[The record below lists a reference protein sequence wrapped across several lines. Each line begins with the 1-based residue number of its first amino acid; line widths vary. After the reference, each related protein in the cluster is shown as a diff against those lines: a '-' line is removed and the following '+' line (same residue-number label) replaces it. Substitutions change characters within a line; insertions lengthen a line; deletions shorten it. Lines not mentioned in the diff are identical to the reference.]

1 MEQDP
6 NAVLKDIALMSG
18 LQVEET
24 QDEDQT
30 LEATTDEQGEEVQGE
45 EEQASEERE
54 GVQVGATDEGAGED
68 EEEPEDSVETRY
80 ARLLE
85 AHNAMAAQ
93 MLELQARGFPVGSPQ
108 PTATVETP
116 PPGQVIPPPSAQ
128 APPTFALDEALL
140 EKALIEDDPAAM
152 KQVISGLVQHIEGLV
167 SSTRT
172 QTREE
177 VLRDLPNVATQVA
190 RRQMVLMKAVEQFY
204 LGNQDLAPFQYIVGA
219 VGQEISMKEPNLTIN
234 EALEKTGVEV
244 RRRLGLRKQALKVEA
259 DRKPAFPKGGTG
271 SRKPGGVRLTGSR
284 ADIAAMQNAKW

>member
-1 MEQDP
+1 MADDANE
-6 NAVLKDIALMSG
+6 VLKDIALMSG
-18 LQVEET
+18 LQVEGAQEET
-24 QDEDQT
+24 QT
-30 LEATTDEQGEEVQGE
+30 LEATTDEQREEVQGE

-54 GVQVGATDEGAGED
+54 GLQV
-68 EEEPEDSVETRY
+68 EETEETEEEDSVETRY
-80 ARLLE
+80 AKLLE

-116 PPGQVIPPPSAQ
+116 PPGQVTPPPPAQ
-128 APPTFALDEALL
+128 APSTFTLDEALL

-152 KQVISGLVQHIEGLV
+152 KQVISDLVQHIEGLV

-190 RRQMVLMKAVEQFY
+190 RHQMVLMKAVEQFY
-204 LGNQDLAPFQYIVGA
+204 LDNQDLAPFQHIVGA

-271 SRKPGGVRLTGSR
+271 SRKPGGVKLTGSR

>member
-1 MEQDP
+1 MEDDP
-6 NAVLKDIALMSG
+6 SAVLRDIAAMSG
-18 LQVEET
+18 MSIEDPDEET
-24 QDEDQT
+24 SGEQ
-30 LEATTDEQGEEVQGE
+30 EAMSDGQEQGQEEQTDEQAAE
-45 EEQASEERE
+45 E
-54 GVQVGATDEGAGED
+54 GVQVKEEKEED
-68 EEEPEDSVETRY
+68 EPSVEDRY
-80 ARLLE
+80 AALLE
-85 AHNAMAAQ
+85 AHNTLSAQ

-108 PTATVETP
+108 PMATVETP
-116 PPGQVIPPPSAQ
+116 PPGQVTPPPPAQ
-128 APPTFALDEALL
+128 APSTFALDEALL

-167 SSTRT
+167 SSTRA

-190 RRQMVLMKAVEQFY
+190 RHQMVLMKAVEQFY
-204 LGNQDLAPFQYIVGA
+204 LDNQDLAPFQHIVGA

-271 SRKPGGVRLTGSR
+271 SRKPGGVKLTGPR

>member
-1 MEQDP
+1 MADDTNE
-6 NAVLKDIALMSG
+6 VLKDIALMSG
-18 LQVEET
+18 LQVEEE
-24 QDEDQT
+24 QEEPQT
-30 LEATTDEQGEEVQGE
+30 PEATTDEQREEVQGE

-54 GVQVGATDEGAGED
+54 GLQV
-68 EEEPEDSVETRY
+68 EETEETEEEDSVETRY

-116 PPGQVIPPPSAQ
+116 PPGQVTPPPPAQ
-128 APPTFALDEALL
+128 APSTFTLDEALL

-190 RRQMVLMKAVEQFY
+190 RHQMILMKAVEQFY
-204 LGNQDLAPFQYIVGA
+204 LDNQDLAPFQHIVGA

-271 SRKPGGVRLTGSR
+271 SRKPGGVKLTGSR

>member
-1 MEQDP
+1 MADDTNE
-6 NAVLKDIALMSG
+6 VLRDIARMSG
-18 LQVEET
+18 LQVEEEQEET
-24 QDEDQT
+24 QT

-45 EEQASEERE
+45 EEQTSEERE
-54 GVQVGATDEGAGED
+54 GLQVEETEETEETED
-68 EEEPEDSVETRY
+68 DSVETRY
-80 ARLLE
+80 AKLLE

-116 PPGQVIPPPSAQ
+116 PPGQVTPPPPAQ

-167 SSTRT
+167 SSTRA

-190 RRQMVLMKAVEQFY
+190 RHQMVLMKAVEQFY
-204 LGNQDLAPFQYIVGA
+204 LDNQDLAPFQHIVGA

-271 SRKPGGVRLTGSR
+271 SRKPGGVKLTGSR

>member
-1 MEQDP
+1 MADDANE
-6 NAVLKDIALMSG
+6 VLKDIALMSG
-18 LQVEET
+18 LQVEGAQEET
-24 QDEDQT
+24 QT
-30 LEATTDEQGEEVQGE
+30 LEATTDEQREEVQGE

-54 GVQVGATDEGAGED
+54 GLQVEETEETEETED
-68 EEEPEDSVETRY
+68 DSVETRY

-108 PTATVETP
+108 PMATVETP
-116 PPGQVIPPPSAQ
+116 PPGQVTPPPPAQ
-128 APPTFALDEALL
+128 APLTFALDEALL

-167 SSTRT
+167 SSTRA

-190 RRQMVLMKAVEQFY
+190 RHQMILMKAVEQFY
-204 LGNQDLAPFQYIVGA
+204 LDNQDLAPFQHIVGA

-271 SRKPGGVRLTGSR
+271 SRKPGGVKLTGPR